1 MQVIVGQVQDPE
13 LLAMKKLPR
22 QIPDVVRLEVQGLEG
37 SLEVEDLG
45 RDIAQREVRQI
56 LKFIIV

>member
-1 MQVIVGQVQDPE
+1 MEVIVGQVQHPE